1 MVFIELDYLCKDLYI
16 YKFSHY
22 NKISTS
28 KKMCLI
34 YEDNFWTECYENEI
48 FWTIWFDEKSRLTPG
63 TSVEY

>member
-1 MVFIELDYLCKDLYI
+1 MVFIELDYLGKDLYI

-22 NKISTS
+22 NKIFTS
-28 KKMCLI
+28 KKMCLV

-48 FWTIWFDEKSRLTPG
+48 ENHVYTPG